1 MKRFTTLSSIT
12 MPLDRAN
19 IDTDAI
25 IPKQFLKSIKR
36 SGFGPNL
43 FDEWRYLDHGEV
55 GMDNSKRPINPDFVL
70 NNPKYKGAQIL
81 LTRRNFGCGS
91 SREHAPWALEDFG
104 FRAIIAPSFA
114 DIFYNNCFKNGILPI
129 VLSSEIVDALF
140 GYQGEI
146 VINLEEQ
153 TVKTEDNIYNFEVDA
168 ERKGQIISKN
178 PPEVLLEV
186 GGIGYELLCPMSTF
200 YQLDNST
207 EDILLYT
214 HLSIKE
220 DSHTLFGFIS
230 KDEKNMFRE
239 LIRVNGVGPKVA
251 LAILSHLS
259 VSSLVDCIINEDADL
274 LAKTPGIGKKTALKL
289 IVELQDRLDKVELL
303 NTSTSTMHHKTS
315 SNPNAKQALA
325 ALQSLGFKLK
335 EANKMI
341 SAIDDQDLSTEQ
353 LIRLAL
359 QNK

>member
-1 MKRFTTLSSIT
+1 MIGQL
-12 MPLDRAN
+12 
-19 IDTDAI
+19 
-25 IPKQFLKSIKR
+25 
-36 SGFGPNL
+36 
-43 FDEWRYLDHGEV
+43 
-55 GMDNSKRPINPDFVL
+55 
-70 NNPKYKGAQIL
+70 
-81 LTRRNFGCGS
+81 
-91 SREHAPWALEDFG
+91 
-104 FRAIIAPSFA
+104 
-114 DIFYNNCFKNGILPI
+114 
-129 VLSSEIVDALF
+129 
-140 GYQGEI
+140 
-146 VINLEEQ
+146 
-153 TVKTEDNIYNFEVDA
+153 
-168 ERKGQIISKN
+168 KGQIISKN

-239 LIRVNGVGPKVA
+239 LIRVNGVGPKVS

-303 NTSTSTMHHKTS
+303 NTSTSIMHHKTS

-341 SAIDDQDLSTEQ
+341 SAIDDQNLSTEQ